1 MNNQLNKLGL
11 KDQLFK
17 VYKGEQE
24 EYCGEENKDRAVD
37 KQNYGADNN
46 FGGKHPKKKKV

>member
-1 MNNQLNKLGL
+1 MNNQLNKLRP
-11 KDQLFK
+11 KVYSFK
-17 VYKGEQE
+17 VQKGEQE

-37 KQNYGADNN
+37 KQNHGAENN